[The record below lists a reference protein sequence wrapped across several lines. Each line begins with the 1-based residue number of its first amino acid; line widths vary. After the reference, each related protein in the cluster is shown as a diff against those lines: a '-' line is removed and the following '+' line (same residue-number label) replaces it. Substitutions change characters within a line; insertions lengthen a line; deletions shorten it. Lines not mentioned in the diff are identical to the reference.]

1 MNIRRATNGQLA
13 EMMGFL
19 ASYAEADRF
28 GDILLEMG
36 FSDTDDVP
44 ENEWNSAL
52 ERAVWDPRGDGA
64 ADQDVGDDA

>member
-13 EMMGFL
+13 EMMGCL

-36 FSDTDDVP
+36 FIDTDDVP
-44 ENEWNSAL
+44 EDDWHSAL
-52 ERAVWDPRGDGA
+52 SRAVWDPRRD
-64 ADQDVGDDA
+64 GDDA